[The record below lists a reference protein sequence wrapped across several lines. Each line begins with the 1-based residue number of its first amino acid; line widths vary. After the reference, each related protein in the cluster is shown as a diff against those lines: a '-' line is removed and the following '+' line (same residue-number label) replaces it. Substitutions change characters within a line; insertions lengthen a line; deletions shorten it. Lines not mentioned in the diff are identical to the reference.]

1 MRQRFTLSVI
11 GAAVL
16 ILLQFPAVNADR
28 LFHSERLDFWLTPDG
43 EAAGHPELR
52 SGHVVDIHP
61 NGPVNGAL
69 ERYMINGAKSDTD
82 YQVVLRIFS
91 DTDCEVPL
99 DLLPELPTALLATN
113 AQGNAH
119 SKWKF
124 SSAETAGFSGFV
136 IGVFWTLVD
145 EQGTEDTSDDVV
157 AYQTDC
163 IEVAID

>member
-1 MRQRFTLSVI
+1 MKRRFTLTLI

-16 ILLQFPAVNADR
+16 ILLQFPVVGADQ
-28 LFHSERLDFWLTPDG
+28 LFHSERLDFWLTDDG

-69 ERYMINGAKSDTD
+69 ERYMINGAAPNSS
-82 YQVVLRIFS
+82 YQVVLQVFS
-91 DTDCEVPL
+91 NVECKEGTSLPPISTT
-99 DLLPELPTALLATN
+99 LLETN

-119 SKWKF
+119 GQWRF

-136 IGVFWTLVD
+136 GGVFWTLVD
-145 EQGTEDTSDDVV
+145 EDDVV
-157 AYQTDC
+157 AYRTDC
-163 IEVAID
+163 IKVSVD